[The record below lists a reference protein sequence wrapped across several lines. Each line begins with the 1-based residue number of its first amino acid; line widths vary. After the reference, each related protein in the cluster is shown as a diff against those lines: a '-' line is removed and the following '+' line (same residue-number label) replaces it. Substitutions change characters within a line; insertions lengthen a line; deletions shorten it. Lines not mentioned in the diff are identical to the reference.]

1 MLPATRPAPPAE
13 HPAPALHSRLTHRAL
28 RPAGAAEPRVLSL
41 EGPVGAGKTTLI
53 DRVRAAAAARGLRV
67 VYIPEP
73 VEEWERVGALQ
84 RFYAGC
90 QARAD
95 GRVESPEEAEERRAH
110 AAYEFQTYTFTTR
123 VEASLAEY
131 EAAGAAGEAGAADLY
146 ITERTVLTDR
156 HVFMELQR
164 DLVGPQLMQMY
175 ERWWGLYDRLMPFDL
190 GRALYLYLRPSV
202 GACMARVARRARG
215 GEVAEDG
222 AAPPDNKGAGG
233 VTAAY
238 QQRLLA
244 AHDAFLLGG
253 PAARAEFPAMPEP
266 PFDRERSVLVV
277 GGELADGDFSSGG
290 AHCDAVVGAVLA
302 KMAAHWPELAPTL
315 LGAPTLASP
324 PARATA

>member
-1 MLPATRPAPPAE
+1 MLHAPRAP
-13 HPAPALHSRLTHRAL
+13 HPSASAPASPLSRRAL
-28 RPAGAAEPRVLSL
+28 RPAGAPEPRAMSL

-53 DRVRAAAAARGLRV
+53 RSVLAAVSARGLRA

-84 RFYAGC
+84 RFYVGC

-95 GRVESPEEAEERRAH
+95 GRAETPEEAEERRAH

-123 VEASLAEY
+123 VEASLGAY
-131 EAAGAAGEAGAADLY
+131 EADAAADLY

-164 DLVGPQLMQMY
+164 DLVGPQLMEMY

-215 GEVAEDG
+215 GEVAEEG
-222 AAPPDNKGAGG
+222 AARAAEPDDKGAGG
-233 VTAAY
+233 VSAAY

-244 AHDAFLLGG
+244 AHDAFLIGEPG
-253 PAARAEFPAMPEP
+253 ARSEFPEMPEP
-266 PFDRERSVLVV
+266 PFDRARSVLVV
-277 GGELADGDFSSGG
+277 GGGLADGDFSEAGE
-290 AHCDAVVGAVLA
+290 HRDAVVGAVLA
-302 KMAAHWPELAPTL
+302 KMAAHWPELAPAL
-315 LGAPTLASP
+315 LGAPKDALAP
-324 PARATA
+324 TPRLTAQPAAV